1 MTSTEYER
9 LIKLAEQMSN
19 RCEPREAEYWRG
31 YRRGVKYFF
40 HSKSDMSSQDH
51 FTLVN
56 LALHG
61 CEDPYMAAFAR
72 GYHDGFTGK
81 EPALEPE
88 TER

>member
-1 MTSTEYER
+1 MTSNEYER

-40 HSKSDMSSQDH
+40 NNKSDMSSQDH

-56 LALHG
+56 LAIHG

-72 GYHDGFTGK
+72 GYHDGFTGRK
-81 EPALEPE
+81 PALEPE
-88 TER
+88 TE